1 MSVVEGAGM
10 WTHTSCGRGS
20 LDLDRP
26 HARPRCLALA
36 STPGVRAFFLIV
48 VADIGVGL
56 FLKLM
61 VMLRGSYE
69 LSSFFSLVVLVATI
83 YICFLF
89 WGYSSYCC
97 ICRLINS
104 GSHQ

>member
-36 STPGVRAFFLIV
+36 STPGVRAFFSLLLLISV
-48 VADIGVGL
+48 WD
-56 FLKLM
+56 FFFKLM

-83 YICFLF
+83 YIFSLLGLFFL
-89 WGYSSYCC
+89 
-97 ICRLINS
+97 LL
-104 GSHQ
+104 HL